1 VTADQRSRA
10 GSSAA
15 QPTQSTLLERAG
27 AAAADMGS
35 IGRDRPRLRMAIQ
48 AGLAALIFA
57 ALVGFLLSQWSKL
70 PDYDWRF
77 SPGWLAV
84 SAAAIAAFYLVQAE
98 IWRFILRSL
107 GEEFA
112 ARPARGAWAKSL
124 VARYVPTNVLM
135 PVVRVLAAERY
146 GVKKRVTLASI
157 AYELLLALC
166 AAVIGGAYFVI
177 TLPSLEDQ
185 PARFAILAVI
195 PLVLVV
201 LHPRIFHRLA
211 DFGLRKLGREPLP
224 LSLPFDRVLLI
235 VCLYLVSWTL
245 IGIGTFAFAS
255 SLHDIEAGDLAYIAA
270 SYPVAFCVSVLTFIV
285 PSGLGTR
292 DATLATALDAVLP
305 AAVATA
311 IAVALRLFQTAIEL
325 AVVGTF
331 TLLARRR

>member
-1 VTADQRSRA
+1 MTADQ
-10 GSSAA
+10 GSSPPPA
-15 QPTQSTLLERAG
+15 TLLERAG

-35 IGRDRPRLRMAIQ
+35 IGRDRPRLRVLLQTA
-48 AGLAALIFA
+48 LALLIFG

-77 SPGWLAV
+77 RPGWLVLAGAAV
-84 SAAAIAAFYLVQAE
+84 AGFYLAQAE
-98 IWRFILRSL
+98 IWRFILHSL
-107 GEEFA
+107 GEDLPG
-112 ARPARGAWAKSL
+112 RPALDAWAKSL

-135 PVVRVLAAERY
+135 PVVRTLIAERY
-146 GVKKRVTLASI
+146 GVSKRVTLASI
-157 AYELLLALC
+157 AYELLLAFC

-177 TLPSLEDQ
+177 TLPSIDDQ

-224 LSLPFDRVLLI
+224 LSLPFARVLAI
-235 VCLYLVSWTL
+235 VCLYLASWAL
-245 IGIGTFAFAS
+245 IGVGTFAFAS
-255 SLHDIEAGDLAYIAA
+255 SLHELDAGDFPYIAA

-292 DATLATALDAVLP
+292 DATLATALGAVLP
-305 AAVATA
+305 GAVATA
-311 IAVALRLFQTAIEL
+311 IAVAFRLFQTAVEL
-325 AVVGTF
+325 AFVGAVA
-331 TLLARRR
+331 LLARRR